1 LAGGLLWMAWDGI
14 QGYLKKDEWG
24 VSGIAA
30 ALGGAFG
37 GTGVGAENAYRNA
50 AKGGLVGGG
59 IGMMVGGPL
68 GLVAGALIGAAVF
81 GIMGYIGGERLAKEL
96 DEVGKKLSK
105 WYEEDLKPTVDGW
118 KIWAKETFLP
128 QVTQLWGSL
137 KELGPALALM
147 TKWTVEFVGTVGKF
161 VLSETVKDLNKLAV
175 DIKALGE
182 WLGVAAEKLSNA
194 DFWRKKVDDSLDGL
208 KKSVW
213 NFGDWL
219 DDMSDSVN
227 EAVGSQKRSPLK
239 TFDELTK
246 EYTQAEQNNDQ
257 RAMNHV
263 QRQLDQ
269 VKKQMDEQTT
279 LLVTPLQELEEQLVK
294 QNKLLFPDP
303 LRIIEL
309 ERKIKEK
316 KKLEPELG
324 SAETFKGIDK
334 KNLDFL
340 KSVTT
345 IPTKFNWF
353 PNNKEPIRFQSAKD
367 DKEYRM
373 DSGTLNIQ
381 PDDILG
387 KTFANIDKQF
397 KALNTLTQKSMDKLD
412 EHAEIFKKLL
422 QVNQQQLNILP
433 SLAASEPASNE
444 REFSNSGQISKID
457 DYRKDIREYSWRR
470 K

>member
-1 LAGGLLWMAWDGI
+1 
-14 QGYLKKDEWG
+14 
-24 VSGIAA
+24 
-30 ALGGAFG
+30 
-37 GTGVGAENAYRNA
+37 
-50 AKGGLVGGG
+50 
-59 IGMMVGGPL
+59 
-68 GLVAGALIGAAVF
+68 
-81 GIMGYIGGERLAKEL
+81 
-96 DEVGKKLSK
+96 
-105 WYEEDLKPTVDGW
+105 
-118 KIWAKETFLP
+118 
-128 QVTQLWGSL
+128 
-137 KELGPALALM
+137 
-147 TKWTVEFVGTVGKF
+147 
-161 VLSETVKDLNKLAV
+161 
-175 DIKALGE
+175 
-182 WLGVAAEKLSNA
+182 
-194 DFWRKKVDDSLDGL
+194 
-208 KKSVW
+208 
-213 NFGDWL
+213 
-219 DDMSDSVN
+219 MSDSVN

-239 TFDELTK
+239 TFEELTK

-269 VKKQMDEQTT
+269 VKKQMNDQTA
-279 LLVTPLQELEEQLVK
+279 LLITPLQELEEQLVK

-309 ERKIKEK
+309 ERKIEEK
-316 KKLEPELG
+316 KKLEQELG
-324 SAETFKGIDK
+324 SGDTFKGMDK
-334 KNLDFL
+334 KNLDYL

-373 DSGTLNIQ
+373 DSGTLNLQ